1 LLEEQGQA
9 DTLRWADLQFNLAE
23 VYVHV
28 GRYEEAIASYQR
40 AIEIAGQGWS
50 VEQRARTL
58 RKIGSAHELQGQY
71 KEALDWL
78 LRARKVA
85 ESDPIAAESR
95 QMARILAGMGW
106 VYTRKGEFATA
117 TDLTEQAL
125 ELLARLPEDTKRL
138 RDEGWAYTGLGVA
151 HANQGN
157 TDRARTF
164 FEQSLRLRK
173 QVGDLVG
180 VATLHNNLGY
190 IAHHLQG
197 DIQAAIESYQHSL
210 SVCHQIGYRYMMA
223 MASNNLGMA
232 HQVSGNYRRAIAYY
246 RQSLQIRQEMGDL
259 YGIASTYDNL
269 GMAYHQQGDYD
280 KAMEY
285 HHLSLEIKRGQEDT
299 FQVANSLVN
308 IAAVCCDRGLCDE
321 AIGFTEEAL
330 EAFEEIGGRQYLA
343 ETYTVLAEALLMNG
357 DSTQAHHYATL
368 ALETAEEIGSQR
380 DQGTAIRVLGE
391 AEMILGASTAQHR
404 LRQSVELLDK
414 VGDRFEL
421 GKSLRSLGH
430 CLKLAGLEAE
440 GNTCLARAT
449 RIFRELG
456 ARGELK
462 KLVD

>member
-1 LLEEQGQA
+1 
-9 DTLRWADLQFNLAE
+9 
-23 VYVHV
+23 
-28 GRYEEAIASYQR
+28 
-40 AIEIAGQGWS
+40 
-50 VEQRARTL
+50 
-58 RKIGSAHELQGQY
+58 
-71 KEALDWL
+71 
-78 LRARKVA
+78 
-85 ESDPIAAESR
+85 
-95 QMARILAGMGW
+95 
-106 VYTRKGEFATA
+106 
-117 TDLTEQAL
+117 
-125 ELLARLPEDTKRL
+125 
-138 RDEGWAYTGLGVA
+138 
-151 HANQGN
+151 
-157 TDRARTF
+157 
-164 FEQSLRLRK
+164 
-173 QVGDLVG
+173 
-180 VATLHNNLGY
+180 
-190 IAHHLQG
+190 
-197 DIQAAIESYQHSL
+197 
-210 SVCHQIGYRYMMA
+210 
-223 MASNNLGMA
+223 
-232 HQVSGNYRRAIAYY
+232 
-246 RQSLQIRQEMGDL
+246 
-259 YGIASTYDNL
+259 
-269 GMAYHQQGDYD
+269 MAYHQQGDYD

-430 CLKLAGLEAE
+430 CLNLAGLEAE